1 MCVLLKWLHLENSFE
16 PKQKKKAEVGV
27 LLPISVV
34 LVLREVTK
42 KDLSVFANQT
52 DGVSSVGG
60 RYDRPRWQ
68 PYWLPLYDSFRF
80 NNLFNVYAP
89 IHTEY
94 FTTCLLVVV
103 GVFLDFLNY
112 NLTKLAS

>member
-1 MCVLLKWLHLENSFE
+1 MRGEIRDEMCVFYSNGFIWKIPSN
-16 PKQKKKAEVGV
+16 QNKKKAEVGV

-68 PYWLPLYDSFRF
+68 PYWLPLYDSFRV

-94 FTTCLLVVV
+94 FNTCLLVVV
-103 GVFLDFLNY
+103 GFFWIF
-112 NLTKLAS
+112 